1 MTYVSFIMMLVAG
14 RTRRRSRTFRSY
26 HFADWVVIDRLEE
39 AVDALGPAGPGHVL
53 GWRKAGLVSL
63 DGVAPDLG
71 GSSKSKK

>member
-1 MTYVSFIMMLVAG
+1 MVLTL
-14 RTRRRSRTFRSY
+14 TFGPGG
-26 HFADWVVIDRLEE
+26 FADRVVIDRLEE

>member
-1 MTYVSFIMMLVAG
+1 MSTCARARACVCVC
-14 RTRRRSRTFRSY
+14 
-26 HFADWVVIDRLEE
+26 FADRVVIDRLEE